1 MKELFVDVALPVPLN
16 QTFTYK
22 VAPELR
28 SDAAMGKR
36 VLVPFGRRQ
45 MTGYIVSVHQSPSD
59 DIKKL
64 RSIIDIIDPV
74 PLFDETRGKFYSWLS
89 SYYFA
94 PIGEAIDLICPAP
107 VAIKSRRILRITPKG
122 EAALD
127 NATGLAGEI
136 LQAANPGASISTLV
150 KRFKGKAV
158 YAAVERL
165 KADGCL
171 VEEEASRAG
180 AAAAFDDYVAA
191 VPIDTQ
197 TLEKLSKRSPA
208 QAKVFKY
215 LLDTGELTTRRLT
228 ELLGDVTAA
237 LRALLKKGFVS
248 SRKVRALRDPL
259 AALSPRH
266 SRFEPNAEQTSAI
279 DAIIDAFKAGGYA
292 PFLLYGVTGSG
303 KTLVYLNALEEVVKA
318 GKKALFLT
326 PEIALTPWPAAYL
339 AARFPGRVAVAH
351 SGLKPGERLDEWERI
366 LSGAVDVVVGARSAL
381 FTPLDNIGMIIVDE
395 EHETSYKQDD
405 GVRYNARDAALML
418 GKMLGITVV
427 LGSATPS
434 VETFYNARAGKLTPL
449 YLRKRV
455 EERPLPAIEIL
466 DMKTEP
472 REIISAQLKNL
483 LAETFVKGGQ
493 SLLLLNRRGFS
504 NFIICR
510 DCGNTFQCR
519 NCSVTMTMHKGEAML
534 KCHYCDLSMHIPSVC
549 PRCKGTRLVQPGL
562 GTERLEDE
570 VKALW
575 PQASVARMDRD
586 TTRGRGSAQA
596 IIDAVEGKRIDC
608 LVGTQ
613 MVSKGHHFPGITLV
627 GVISGDTSLN
637 MPDFRAAER
646 TFQLITQAAGR
657 AGRGAEPGRVIIQTL
672 NPKHFCFTSASKND
686 YEGFFN
692 EELKGREDAVYPPFS
707 RLCSLR
713 IEGVKEA
720 AVVAAADELRLV
732 ATRLLANGAGGLR
745 VLGPA
750 PAPLARLKG
759 RYRHQMLVKAAGRA
773 NLKAMLALVGGLRDS
788 FNARRHSNLT
798 LIIDM
803 DPSAIM

>member
-1 MKELFVDVALPVPLN
+1 MKELFAEVAVPVPLN
-16 QTFTYK
+16 QTFTYS
-22 VAPELR
+22 VPPELR
-28 SDAAMGKR
+28 SDAAAGKR
-36 VLVPFGRRQ
+36 CLVPFGRRQ
-45 MTGYIVSVHQSPSD
+45 LAGYILSLHHSPSD
-59 DIKKL
+59 EIKKI
-64 RSIIDIIDPV
+64 RPIIDIIDPV
-74 PLFDETRGKFYSWLS
+74 PLFDEARGKFYRWLS

-107 VAIKSRRILRITPKG
+107 VAIKSRRILRITPVG
-122 EAALD
+122 EALLD
-127 NATGLAGEI
+127 NAKGLAGDI
-136 LQAANPGASISTLV
+136 LKAANPGASLSILV
-150 KRFKGKAV
+150 KRFKGKPV
-158 YAAVERL
+158 YAIVERL

-180 AAAAFDDYVAA
+180 ARAAFDEYVAPL
-191 VPIDTQ
+191 PIDPQ
-197 TLEKLSKRSPA
+197 SLEKLSTRSPV

-215 LLDTGELTTRRLT
+215 LIASGEITTNRLS
-228 ELLGDVTAA
+228 EALGDVTAA
-237 LRALLKKGFVS
+237 LKALVKKRLVA
-248 SRKVRALRDPL
+248 SRKVRAMRDPL
-259 AALSPRH
+259 ALLAPRH
-266 SRFEPNAEQTSAI
+266 ARFEPNAEQKAAI
-279 DAIIDAFKAGGYA
+279 DAISAAFKQGGYA

-303 KTLVYLNALEEVVKA
+303 KTLVYLNVLEEAVKA
-318 GKKALFLT
+318 GKKAIFLT

-351 SGLKPGERLDEWERI
+351 SGLKPGERLDEWERV
-366 LSGAVDVVVGARSAL
+366 LSGAVDIVVGARSAL

-434 VETFYNARAGKLTPL
+434 VETFYNARAGMLTPL

-455 EERPLPAIEIL
+455 EERPLPDIEIL
-466 DMKTEP
+466 DMKSES
-472 REIISAQLKNL
+472 REIISGTLKTL
-483 LAETFVKGGQ
+483 LGETLGSGQQ

-519 NCSVTMTMHKGEAML
+519 NCSVTMTMHKGAGML
-534 KCHYCDLSMHIPSVC
+534 RCHYCDLSMPLPGAC
-549 PRCKGTRLVQPGL
+549 PRCKSLRLVQPGL
-562 GTERLEDE
+562 GTERLEEE

-575 PQASVARMDRD
+575 PEAMVGRMDRD

-657 AGRGAEPGRVIIQTL
+657 AGRGADPGRVIIQTL
-672 NPKHFCFTSASKND
+672 NPKHYCFICAGKND
-686 YEGFFN
+686 YEGFFD

-713 IEGVKEA
+713 VEGIKEA
-720 AVVAAADELRLV
+720 AVVAAADELRSV
-732 ATRLLANGAGGLR
+732 ATRLLAKGDGSLR

-750 PAPLARLKG
+750 PAPLTRLKG

-773 NLKAMLALVGGLRDS
+773 NLKAMLALVGGLRDA
-788 FNARRHSNLT
+788 FYARRHSNIT